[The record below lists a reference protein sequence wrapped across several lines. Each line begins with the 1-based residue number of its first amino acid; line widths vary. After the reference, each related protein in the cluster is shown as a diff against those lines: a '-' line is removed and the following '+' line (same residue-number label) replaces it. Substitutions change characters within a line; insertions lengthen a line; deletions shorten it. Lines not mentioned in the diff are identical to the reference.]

1 MPSAAPSPI
10 SSIGMPTLT
19 CAACTLFSAIPW
31 VSRFLESADDAAA
44 EAALAI
50 AATHTKQAFE
60 VLRRQLVKVGDP
72 WFISVLP
79 SAIALTR
86 QDAALEFLLEE
97 VRKETPRAEAA
108 IEAILRSLPSAEI
121 TQRLEEM
128 VSGNRRLERAFATNK
143 PGR

>member
-1 MPSAAPSPI
+1 
-10 SSIGMPTLT
+10 
-19 CAACTLFSAIPW
+19 
-31 VSRFLESADDAAA
+31 
-44 EAALAI
+44 LAI